1 MVFPSVTSL
10 LFKKKIKKK
19 KSKNR
24 ATPVTKRNL
33 KSL

>member
-19 KSKNR
+19 KNQKIV
-24 ATPVTKRNL
+24 PLQQQKEI
-33 KSL
+33 